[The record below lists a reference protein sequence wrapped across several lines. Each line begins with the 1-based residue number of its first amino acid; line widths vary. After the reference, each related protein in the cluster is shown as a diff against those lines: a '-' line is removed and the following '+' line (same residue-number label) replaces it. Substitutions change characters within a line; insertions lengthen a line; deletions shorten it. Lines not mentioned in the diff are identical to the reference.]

1 MGSIVCGAVKVCIF
15 NSRILW
21 SFTSALR
28 PPRLRHAPANGW
40 INGVFCLK
48 SKSASVN
55 DLPAAMAAVIV
66 RTREC
71 KTRECPPS
79 LRPLHPRRSSTTR
92 CRPRSFGDGS

>member
-1 MGSIVCGAVKVCIF
+1 MVSIVCGAVKVCIL

-21 SFTSALR
+21 FFHFCPTPAS
-28 PPRLRHAPANGW
+28 PANGW

-79 LRPLHPRRSSTTR
+79 LRPLHPRRSRTTR